1 MMVILSNDNLVVFN
15 QCVCS
20 LSSWR
25 ELNVFPHS
33 SHVKDASTLDDDSSD
48 FSPFVF
54 IITHYY
60 LSLSFLCST
69 IYLTATTKVARQQSL
84 NTNGIT
90 DVATN
95 QIRLGLSP
103 WF

>member
-1 MMVILSNDNLVVFN
+1 MMVVLSNDKLVVFD
-15 QCVCS
+15 QCVYS

-25 ELNVFPHS
+25 ELNFFPHC
-33 SHVKDASTLDDDSSD
+33 SHARDASTLDDSSD